1 MNPGSY
7 LPIRIIAFACAFF
20 TVSAFVNLQ
29 PAIGGR
35 LCPLGSTAEESNIP
49 EKLMEEVWRYV
60 KKPLISV
67 GGKGATS
74 KHGNSLR
81 QLLDDHT
88 VVKVKVNTK
97 SFGRSLAPLK
107 CPWQHRNGS
116 CFFVNHVL
124 PQICFTDT
132 NDQDNSLF

>member
-1 MNPGSY
+1 MNPISF
-7 LPIRIIAFACAFF
+7 IAVHLLAFLCTF
-20 TVSAFVNLQ
+20 FSVSAFVSLQ
-29 PAIGGR
+29 SASRGR
-35 LCPLGSTAEESNIP
+35 ICRVQSAAGESNIP
-49 EKLMEEVWRYV
+49 EPLVEEVWRYV

-97 SFGRSLAPLK
+97 SFGRSRDFKRTTMAD
-107 CPWQHRNGS
+107 H
-116 CFFVNHVL
+116 
-124 PQICFTDT
+124 I
-132 NDQDNSLF
+132 

>member
-1 MNPGSY
+1 MNPFKS
-7 LPIRIIAFACAFF
+7 IAVHLLAFLCTF
-20 TVSAFVNLQ
+20 FSVSAFVSLQ
-29 PAIGGR
+29 SATRGR
-35 LCPLGSTAEESNIP
+35 ICRMAGESNIP
-49 EKLMEEVWRYV
+49 EPLMEEVWRYV

-97 SFGRSLAPLK
+97 SFGRSKDSERSSTAGAK
-107 CPWQHRNGS
+107 H
-116 CFFVNHVL
+116 
-124 PQICFTDT
+124 TT
-132 NDQDNSLF
+132 E